1 MHTDESHILLFIY
14 CIIKVTS
21 TVGMM
26 HMYNMYVFKTIEII
40 IFMLQ
45 YQNTEFI
52 IDFYAERNAELNN
65 ASMSLFHGVMW

>member
-1 MHTDESHILLFIY
+1 MNRTYYYLFIY
-14 CIIKVTS
+14 CNIKVTS

-40 IFMLQ
+40 IYMLQ

>member
-1 MHTDESHILLFIY
+1 MNRTYYYLFIY
-14 CIIKVTS
+14 CNIKVTS

-40 IFMLQ
+40 ICMLQ